1 MDAPF
6 LTRITQAEFNR
17 LVTLPENQDRQL
29 ELWNGEI
36 VETMPSRLHSLIQ
49 SLLAR
54 LIGNFLDANP
64 IGIVYTE
71 LQIDLEGEDYS
82 PVPDVAV
89 VLTSQG
95 ESDWHSALPFMPA
108 LVVEIQSPD
117 QSDKFMRD
125 KADYYST
132 HGCPLVITIYIKRT
146 VEIRTQSD
154 VKLLVPGD
162 TLKCDPV
169 LPGFSIE
176 VASLFPPT

>member
-1 MDAPF
+1 MDAPI
-6 LTRITQAEFNR
+6 LTRVTQAEFNR
-17 LVTLPENQDRQL
+17 LLTLPENQDRQL

-36 VETMPSRLHSLIQ
+36 IETMPSRLHSLIQ

-54 LIGNFLDANP
+54 LIGNYLAANP
-64 IGIVYTE
+64 IGTVYTE
-71 LQIDLEGEDYS
+71 LQIDLESEDYS

-89 VLTSQG
+89 VLNSQG

-117 QSDKFMRD
+117 QSDKFMRE
-125 KADYYST
+125 KADFYSAR
-132 HGCPLVITIYIKRT
+132 GCPMVITIYIKRI
-146 VEIRTQSD
+146 VEVRILND
-154 VKLLVPGD
+154 MKLLVTGD

-169 LPGFSIE
+169 LPGLSVE